1 MLVIMQLFVNTLFIA
16 LFFHFLP
23 TVQNCASAV
32 TMDRFVQNERLAC
45 CLLAAGFLGLGQLL
59 QLRQK
64 HNE

>member
-1 MLVIMQLFVNTLFIA
+1 MLPLMHTQFTA
-16 LFFHFLP
+16 LFFPFSAHCP
-23 TVQNCASAV
+23 TAV

-45 CLLAAGFLGLGQLL
+45 CLLAAGFLELGQLLLLL

>member
-1 MLVIMQLFVNTLFIA
+1 MHPLYTHPIYSTVFPFSA
-16 LFFHFLP
+16 HCP
-23 TVQNCASAV
+23 TAV

-45 CLLAAGFLGLGQLL
+45 CLLAAGFLELGQLLLL